1 MLETDAA
8 SRDQSIAIWL
18 ISMLTLG
25 FLGAVVVALTHT
37 EFLDCSVAETHES
50 ANTPLGWSM
59 ALIATVTPLVVGVVL
74 GARHVRWL
82 IAITIAVAGVQSLIW
97 VWALTTPGD
106 CGATAFLWTSL
117 TA

>member
-1 MLETDAA
+1 MLGTGVA
-8 SRDQSIAIWL
+8 SRDRSIAIWL
-18 ISMLTLG
+18 VSMLTFG

-37 EFLDCSVAETHES
+37 EFLDCSIAETHES

-59 ALIATVTPLVVGVVL
+59 ALMATVIPLIIGATL

-82 IAITIAVAGVQSLIW
+82 IAVAIAVAGIETVVW

-106 CGATAFLWTSL
+106 CGPTAFFGPR
-117 TA
+117 